1 MKSLTVIETNDLA
14 EILRSIVRQEL
25 DARERPNEIMTKQ
38 QLCDYTGWSISTIN
52 RKMKAGLPYFGGEGE
67 HPRFSKSKVDEWL
80 TKEQSYL

>member
-38 QLCDYTGWSISTIN
+38 QLCDYTGWSIS
-52 RKMKAGLPYFGGEGE
+52 
-67 HPRFSKSKVDEWL
+67 KSKVDEWL